1 MNTMQKTLAGLSLAL
16 IGASASA
23 ATVSFSNILGTWF
36 DAAPPGNISSNTG
49 AGTGN
54 TQVRWGGASEASGY
68 NFTAVGSPSAVVPP
82 SPSATFALGTFSH
95 VNFGIPAGTSITGI
109 KLRVTADISVDGTPV
124 SGGSR
129 SFVFQFLHD
138 ETPNGADPC
147 AFGGAF
153 GVGVNAAGCADRV
166 RVQFTDASESFDI
179 GGLVYTVN
187 VFGFESGGS
196 TVTDFLT
203 AENATNTARL
213 IANVT
218 LRDSLTVSAPGTASL
233 AVLSLLGMAALRR
246 RAG

>member
-1 MNTMQKTLAGLSLAL
+1 MNAMQKTLAGLSLAL

-36 DAAPPGNISSNTG
+36 DASPAAAITSNTG

-54 TQVRWGGASEASGY
+54 TQVRWDFDSGY
-68 NFTAVGSPSAVVPP
+68 NFTSVASASVAVPP

-95 VNFGIPAGTSITGI
+95 VNFPVFSSISAI
-109 KLRVTADISVDGTPV
+109 KLGVKADIEVDGV
-124 SGGSR
+124 SVGTR
-129 SFVFQFLHD
+129 NFVFQFLHD
-138 ETPNGADPC
+138 ETPNGSDPC
-147 AFGGAF
+147 AYGGAN
-153 GVGVNAAGCADRV
+153 GVGVNINGCADRV
-166 RVQFTDASESFDI
+166 RVQFTDASESFEI

-203 AENATNTARL
+203 AERATNTARL